1 MKKWALCMCMVL
13 VGTIGWSNSSKA
25 ANDTTTVQV
34 EATYYQTD
42 ARRMGQ
48 MINDF
53 RTSTTDAWYWNKD
66 GTKTVYNSGS
76 NTKLGT
82 LTYDY
87 DLEAI
92 AMQRA
97 VEIAL
102 NWDHTRPNGQL
113 CFNATVNSAR
123 SNGENIAIGYSSVEA
138 VFTGWQ
144 ENEDTYAGQG
154 HRRNMLQKEFNAVG
168 VGYAVVNG
176 VKCWVQEFAQQTYN
190 TAQATDRDGKK
201 SVSVEV
207 LNSNLSSVK
216 AVPSQS
222 IVSALVGGNVELPT
236 VDTTIM
242 LTDTWSH
249 VGDIPVTTSYEWNIE
264 DTDVAKIENGRIMG
278 VSEGTTQLTTTV
290 LGKKVAVTVNILS
303 QEEKEHTYDSG
314 VITKEPDCIGKGVKT
329 YTCTGCGDTYTE
341 EIPALG
347 HDWPDED
354 EYTVITPATCTSQGE
369 GRRYCKRG
377 CRYYFKVVI
386 PAGHTYD
393 SGVVIKKPSC
403 TEKGTKQYTC
413 TGCGVSYTEEIPAN
427 GHTKVIDPAVPATT
441 TTTGLTEGSHCS
453 VCNTIIEQQQVIP
466 VLEDSKN
473 QETEGEGGKKDDTDS
488 GDSQKDPND
497 YVTVKVDAAYNQT
510 EARTMFSMINEFRTS
525 KTDAWYWDWD
535 DTTKVVCNTDEDFM
549 IGTLEY
555 DYDLEA
561 IAMQRAAEIAFNWNK
576 DHIRPNGEG
585 CTTVSVNGAHANG
598 ENIAMGTKSASG
610 AFYLWKETNEKY
622 AGQGHRRNMLN
633 AAFQSVGIGYAE
645 VNGVGC
651 WVQEFSRETYNTDG
665 KVNRDGAQQVDVE
678 VKKSFVKQLNLTPER
693 TAMSVLIGDETALPT
708 LDIQLQLKN
717 TWEGV
722 GFIPVQVEYEWKTEN
737 SNIARIED
745 GKLIGVK
752 EGVTKLTT
760 TIIDKP
766 VSVTVNVLKEEEKE
780 HKYDTGEILQQ
791 PLCGSKGKIRYTC
804 TICGYT
810 YEDTL
815 PELGHDWEE
824 TIIKQP
830 TCSEY
835 GTVHRVCRR
844 EGCGADYTE
853 NAIRPTG
860 NHTIVIDP
868 AVPATV
874 TSTGLT
880 EGSHCSVC
888 GKIFKYREVV
898 PKLTAPSGA
907 HSGNDQTSQNQTST
921 TESEATTNSS
931 QYSDVEDID
940 AEDWDEDWEEED
952 AQEGDYEEYDSL
964 AEVETVRK
972 TQITKT
978 NAVKKGFT
986 VRWKGIV
993 RACNGYEVSYSTK
1006 KNMKGAKNVR
1016 IAPDK
1021 KSFKA
1026 KRLKAKKKYYVR
1038 IRAYRIVKVNGT
1050 YKRVYSAWSK
1060 IKTVRTK

>member
-1 MKKWALCMCMVL
+1 MEKRMKKWALYMCMVL
-13 VGTIGWSNSSKA
+13 VGTIGWRNSSKA

-42 ARRMGQ
+42 ARRMGK

-102 NWDHTRPNGQL
+102 NWNHTRPNGQR
-113 CFNATVNSAR
+113 CFTATVNDAR
-123 SNGENIAIGYSSVEA
+123 SNGENIAIGYNSVEA

-176 VKCWVQEFAQQTYN
+176 VKCWVQEFAQRTYN

-222 IVSALVGGNVELPT
+222 IVSALVGGNEELPA
-236 VDTTIM
+236 VDITIM

-264 DTDVAKIENGRIMG
+264 NTDVAKIEDGRIIG

-290 LGKKVAVTVNILS
+290 LDKKVVVTVNILS

-314 VITKEPDCIGKGVKT
+314 VITKEPNCIGKGVKT

-393 SGVVIKKPSC
+393 SGVVAKKPSC
-403 TEKGTKQYTC
+403 TEKGTKQYAC

-427 GHTKVIDPAVPATT
+427 GHTKVIDPAVPATAT
-441 TTTGLTEGSHCS
+441 T
-453 VCNTIIEQQQVIP
+453 
-466 VLEDSKN
+466 
-473 QETEGEGGKKDDTDS
+473 
-488 GDSQKDPND
+488 
-497 YVTVKVDAAYNQT
+497 
-510 EARTMFSMINEFRTS
+510 
-525 KTDAWYWDWD
+525 
-535 DTTKVVCNTDEDFM
+535 
-549 IGTLEY
+549 
-555 DYDLEA
+555 
-561 IAMQRAAEIAFNWNK
+561 
-576 DHIRPNGEG
+576 
-585 CTTVSVNGAHANG
+585 
-598 ENIAMGTKSASG
+598 
-610 AFYLWKETNEKY
+610 
-622 AGQGHRRNMLN
+622 
-633 AAFQSVGIGYAE
+633 
-645 VNGVGC
+645 
-651 WVQEFSRETYNTDG
+651 
-665 KVNRDGAQQVDVE
+665 
-678 VKKSFVKQLNLTPER
+678 
-693 TAMSVLIGDETALPT
+693 
-708 LDIQLQLKN
+708 
-717 TWEGV
+717 
-722 GFIPVQVEYEWKTEN
+722 
-737 SNIARIED
+737 
-745 GKLIGVK
+745 
-752 EGVTKLTT
+752 
-760 TIIDKP
+760 
-766 VSVTVNVLKEEEKE
+766 
-780 HKYDTGEILQQ
+780 
-791 PLCGSKGKIRYTC
+791 
-804 TICGYT
+804 
-810 YEDTL
+810 
-815 PELGHDWEE
+815 
-824 TIIKQP
+824 
-830 TCSEY
+830 
-835 GTVHRVCRR
+835 
-844 EGCGADYTE
+844 
-853 NAIRPTG
+853 
-860 NHTIVIDP
+860 
-868 AVPATV
+868 
-874 TSTGLT
+874 TGLT

-888 GKIFKYREVV
+888 GKIFKYQEVV
-898 PKLTAPSGA
+898 PKLTAPSST

-921 TESEATTNSS
+921 TGSETTANSS
-931 QYSDVEDID
+931 QYSDVEDINT
-940 AEDWDEDWEEED
+940 EDWDEDWEEED

-964 AEVETVRK
+964 AEVEAVRK
-972 TQITKT
+972 TQIIKIKD
-978 NAVKKGFT
+978 AKKGFT
-986 VRWKGIV
+986 VRWKGIAKV
-993 RACNGYEVSYSTK
+993 CNGYEISYSMK

-1016 IAPDK
+1016 LAPDK

-1026 KRLKAKKKYYVR
+1026 KRLKSKKKYYVR
-1038 IRAYRIVKVNGT
+1038 IRTYRIVKVNGT